1 MLRPALRAFTILAG
15 AAALWA
21 QTQPAQQSAQQ
32 PAQPPAQPPAGMLN
46 PWEIAPVL
54 DEISAHGA
62 RLSEALGRI
71 NVRPW
76 IDRGAS
82 ETYLEQ
88 WQSASEQAKALADT
102 AGALARNPEK
112 LSAGLDVLFRI
123 QALETMLGT
132 LEQGMLKYQTPA
144 DAAALAALSGENGAN
159 RSRLE
164 RYLVNLAA
172 DQERQLQVMDSE
184 AQRCRTLL
192 TAPSPPSRKK

>member
-1 MLRPALRAFTILAG
+1 MRPALRAFTMLAG

-21 QTQPAQQSAQQ
+21 QTQPAQQ
-32 PAQPPAQPPAGMLN
+32 PAGMLN

-54 DEISAHGA
+54 EEISGHGA
-62 RLSEALGRI
+62 RLAEALGRI

-82 ETYLEQ
+82 ETYLEL
-88 WQSASEQAKALADT
+88 WQSATEQAKALTDT
-102 AGALARNPEK
+102 AGALARNPER

-123 QALETMLGT
+123 QALETMVGS
-132 LEQGMLKYQTPA
+132 LEQGMRKYQTPA
-144 DAAALAALSGENGAN
+144 DAAALAALSAENGVN

-172 DQERQLQVMDSE
+172 EQEQQLQVMDSE
-184 AQRCRTLL
+184 AQRCRASL
-192 TAPSPPSRKK
+192 TAPSQPSRKR

>member
-1 MLRPALRAFTILAG
+1 MRPALRAFTMLAG

-21 QTQPAQQSAQQ
+21 QTQPAPQ
-32 PAQPPAQPPAGMLN
+32 PAGMLN

-54 DEISAHGA
+54 EEISGHGA
-62 RLSEALGRI
+62 RLAEALGRI

-82 ETYLEQ
+82 ETYFELWE
-88 WQSASEQAKALADT
+88 SATEQAKALTDT
-102 AGALARNPEK
+102 AGALARNPER

-123 QALETMLGT
+123 QALETMVGS
-132 LEQGMLKYQTPA
+132 LEQGMRKYQTPA
-144 DAAALAALSGENGAN
+144 AAAALAALAAQNGAN

-172 DQERQLQVMDSE
+172 EQEQQLQVMDSE
-184 AQRCRTLL
+184 AQRCRASL
-192 TAPSPPSRKK
+192 TAPSPPSRKR

>member
-1 MLRPALRAFTILAG
+1 
-15 AAALWA
+15 
-21 QTQPAQQSAQQ
+21 
-32 PAQPPAQPPAGMLN
+32 MLN
-46 PWEIAPVL
+46 PWEISPVL
-54 DEISAHGA
+54 AEISAHGA
-62 RLSEALGRI
+62 RLEAALGHI

-88 WQSASEQAKALADT
+88 WQSATEQAKALADT
-102 AGALARNPEK
+102 AAALAHNPER

-123 QALETMLGT
+123 QALETMTGS
-132 LEQGMLKYQTPA
+132 LEQGMRKYQTPS

-172 DQERQLQVMDSE
+172 DQEQQLQIMDSE
-184 AQRCRTLL
+184 AQRCRASL
-192 TAPSPPSRKK
+192 TAPSQPSRKR